1 MAFLNL
7 SSLIANHEANENN
20 LEEVSLS
27 KPSNTALV
35 AHIPLTDFLDSLVDA
50 VARDI
55 DGYYSRLSRV
65 LYEDLKKE
73 KDSLL
78 YKKVRQVV
86 ETNEYIR
93 EKGEKEITRN
103 SVAYVLNALEYINI
117 DNCIRIKFTDK
128 SDLANL
134 FSKTISYDK
143 TLSKDFFRNVIYPY
157 IIDYVNPKL
166 EFTERDKAMFDYEVK
181 TYSDSDGTK
190 SMYDLGVYDFPVP
203 VHVGSNKEIM
213 TYAMPKFE
221 EDGVITLDGIRMTT
235 DVLNRYKYS
244 LKTKSYE
251 RVNGELLNDLDDF
264 KSYFDSLS
272 LFQMDKVFSNT
283 IQSRI
288 GFKDELPEGMS
299 PYDVFDVAKE
309 EKLYDNHPFLRL
321 RVKDEAPEEYLR
333 SLLTKEDILAERSD
347 YSPFHGDSIFNK
359 DYDKQEEEM
368 RSFWIGD
375 TNKYSS
381 KNVDILR
388 ARDPNGYLHGNPSL
402 SSEYNL
408 DFWDNPITDDE
419 RLHYIALS
427 LKQASEGFLGEQI
440 KRACYTNENT
450 TRHLDHTPITSVI
463 RNVYYYDDMKSSFG
477 AYDECDGF
485 IYVSIHMYH
494 GIGKSEIPNRK
505 KFRQLFKREALS
517 MYLDFI

>member
-35 AHIPLTDFLDSLVDA
+35 AHIPLTDFLNSLVDA

-65 LYEDLKKE
+65 LYEDLKNE
-73 KDSLL
+73 KNSLL
-78 YKKVRQVV
+78 YQKVRQVV

-134 FSKTISYDK
+134 LSKTISYDK

-235 DVLNRYKYS
+235 DVLNRDKPS
-244 LKTKSYE
+244 LKIKTYE

-272 LFQMDKVFSNT
+272 LFQMDKVFSNS

-359 DYDKQEEEM
+359 DYDKQEEEV
-368 RSFWIGD
+368 RSFWLGD
-375 TNKYSS
+375 EDKYSS

-419 RLHYIALS
+419 RLHNIALS

-440 KRACYTNENT
+440 KRACYTNEKT
-450 TRHLDHTPITSVI
+450 KRHLDHTPITSVI

-485 IYVSIHMYH
+485 VYVSIHMYH

>member
-7 SSLIANHEANENN
+7 SSLISNHEANGNN
-20 LEEVSLS
+20 LEEVSIS
-27 KPSNTALV
+27 NPANTALV
-35 AHIPLTDFLDSLVDA
+35 AHIPLTDFLDRLVDA

-78 YKKVRQVV
+78 YQKVRQVV

-93 EKGEKEITRN
+93 EKGEKEITRC

-134 FSKTISYDK
+134 LSKTISYDK

-157 IIDYVNPKL
+157 IIDYVTPRL

-181 TYSDSDGTK
+181 TYKDSDGTK
-190 SMYDLGVYDFPVP
+190 SMYDLGVCDFPVP
-203 VHVGSNKEIM
+203 VHVGRDKEIM

-235 DVLNRYKYS
+235 DVLNRDKLRLS
-244 LKTKSYE
+244 LSQSD
-251 RVNGELLNDLDDF
+251 RINPELLNDLNDF
-264 KSYFDSLS
+264 NGYFDSLS
-272 LFQMDKVFSNT
+272 LCKLDETFSNE
-283 IQSRI
+283 IQHSL
-288 GFKDELPEGMS
+288 GFKDELPEGVP
-299 PYDVFDVAKE
+299 PYDVFDLAK
-309 EKLYDNHPFLRL
+309 KKGLSDNHPFRTL
-321 RVKDEAPEEYLR
+321 RVKDEVSEEYLR
-333 SLLTKEDILAERSD
+333 SLLNKEDVLAERSND
-347 YSPFHGDSIFNK
+347 TPFHGDSIFNK
-359 DYDKQEEEM
+359 VYDRQEEEM

-388 ARDPNGYLHGNPSL
+388 TRDPNGNLHGNPSL

-408 DFWDNPITDDE
+408 DVWDNPITDDE

-440 KRACYTNENT
+440 KRACYTNGNT
-450 TRHLDHTPITSVI
+450 TSHLDHTPITSVI

-477 AYDECDGF
+477 AYDGCDGF
-485 IYVSIHMYH
+485 VYVSIYMYK
-494 GIGKSEIPNRK
+494 GIGNSEVPNRR

>member
-1 MAFLNL
+1 MALLNL
-7 SSLIANHEANENN
+7 SSLISNHEANGNN
-20 LEEVSLS
+20 LEEVSIS
-27 KPSNTALV
+27 NPANTALV
-35 AHIPLTDFLDSLVDA
+35 AHIPLTDFLDRLVDA

-78 YKKVRQVV
+78 YQKVRQVV

-93 EKGEKEITRN
+93 EKGEKEITRC

-134 FSKTISYDK
+134 LSKTISYDK

-157 IIDYVNPKL
+157 IIDYVTPRL

-181 TYSDSDGTK
+181 TYKDSDGTK
-190 SMYDLGVYDFPVP
+190 SMYDLGVCDFPVP
-203 VHVGSNKEIM
+203 VHVGRDKEIM

-235 DVLNRYKYS
+235 DVLNRDKLRLS
-244 LKTKSYE
+244 LSQSD
-251 RVNGELLNDLDDF
+251 RINPELLNDLNDF
-264 KSYFDSLS
+264 NGYFDSLS
-272 LFQMDKVFSNT
+272 LCKLDETFSNE
-283 IQSRI
+283 IQHSL
-288 GFKDELPEGMS
+288 GFKDELPEGVP
-299 PYDVFDVAKE
+299 PYDVFDLAK
-309 EKLYDNHPFLRL
+309 KKGLSDNHPFRTL
-321 RVKDEAPEEYLR
+321 RVKDEVSEEYLR
-333 SLLTKEDILAERSD
+333 SLLNKEDVLAERSND
-347 YSPFHGDSIFNK
+347 TPFHGDSIFNK
-359 DYDKQEEEM
+359 VYDRQEEEM

-388 ARDPNGYLHGNPSL
+388 TRDPNGNLHGNPSL

-408 DFWDNPITDDE
+408 DVWDNPITDDE

-440 KRACYTNENT
+440 KRACYTNGNT
-450 TRHLDHTPITSVI
+450 TSHLDHTPITSVI

-477 AYDECDGF
+477 AYDGCDGF
-485 IYVSIHMYH
+485 VYVSIYMYK
-494 GIGKSEIPNRK
+494 GIGNSEVPNRR

>member
-7 SSLIANHEANENN
+7 SSLISNHKADENN
-20 LEEVSLS
+20 LDEVSLS
-27 KPSNTALV
+27 KPANTALV
-35 AHIPLTDFLDSLVDA
+35 AHIPLTDFLDRLVDA

-78 YKKVRQVV
+78 YQKVRQVV
-86 ETNEYIR
+86 VTNEYIR

-134 FSKTISYDK
+134 LSKTISYDK

-157 IIDYVNPKL
+157 IIDYVNPRL

-235 DVLNRYKYS
+235 DVLNRDKYS
-244 LKTKSYE
+244 LKMKSYE
-251 RVNGELLNDLDDF
+251 RVNEELLNDLDDF
-264 KSYFDSLS
+264 KNYFDSLS
-272 LFQMDKVFSNT
+272 LFQMDKVFSNS

-333 SLLTKEDILAERSD
+333 SLLTKDDILAERSD
-347 YSPFHGDSIFNK
+347 YSLFHVDSIFNK
-359 DYDKQEEEM
+359 DYDKQEEEV

-463 RNVYYYDDMKSSFG
+463 RNVYYYDDMKPSFG

-485 IYVSIHMYH
+485 VYVSIYMYK
-494 GIGKSEIPNRK
+494 GIGNSEVPNRR

>member
-7 SSLIANHEANENN
+7 SSLISNHEANGNN
-20 LEEVSLS
+20 LDEVSLS
-27 KPSNTALV
+27 KPANTALV
-35 AHIPLTDFLDSLVDA
+35 AHIPLTDFLDRLVDA

-78 YKKVRQVV
+78 YQKVRQVV

-134 FSKTISYDK
+134 LSKTISYDK

-157 IIDYVNPKL
+157 IIDYVNPRL

-181 TYSDSDGTK
+181 TYKDTDGTK
-190 SMYDLGVYDFPVP
+190 SMYDLGVCNFPVP

-235 DVLNRYKYS
+235 DVLNKDKLRLS
-244 LKTKSYE
+244 LSQSD
-251 RVNGELLNDLDDF
+251 RINPELLNDLNDF
-264 KSYFDSLS
+264 NGYFNSLS
-272 LFQMDKVFSNT
+272 LSQVDRKFCNE
-283 IQSRI
+283 IQHSI
-288 GFKDELPEGMS
+288 GFKDELPEGVS
-299 PYDVFDVAKE
+299 PYDVFDVAK
-309 EKLYDNHPFLRL
+309 KGGLPDNHSFLRL
-321 RVKDEAPEEYLR
+321 MVKDEVSEEYLR
-333 SLLTKEDILAERSD
+333 SLLTNEDVLAERSND
-347 YSPFHGDSIFNK
+347 LPFHGDSIFNK
-359 DYDKQEEEM
+359 VYDKQEEEM

-388 ARDPNGYLHGNPSL
+388 TRDPNGNLHGNPSL

-408 DFWDNPITDDE
+408 DVWDNPITDDE

-450 TRHLDHTPITSVI
+450 TSHLDHTPITSVI

-477 AYDECDGF
+477 AYDGCDGF
-485 IYVSIHMYH
+485 VYVSIYMYK
-494 GIGKSEIPNRK
+494 GIGNSEVPNRR

-517 MYLDFI
+517 IYLDFI

>member
-78 YKKVRQVV
+78 YQKVRQVV

-103 SVAYVLNALEYINI
+103 SVAYVLNALAYINI

-134 FSKTISYDK
+134 LSKTISYDK

-157 IIDYVNPKL
+157 IIDYVNPRL

-181 TYSDSDGTK
+181 TYKDSDGTK
-190 SMYDLGVYDFPVP
+190 SMYDLGVCNFPVP
-203 VHVGSNKEIM
+203 VHVGRNKEIM

-235 DVLNRYKYS
+235 DVLNRDKLALS
-244 LKTKSYE
+244 LSQSD
-251 RVNGELLNDLDDF
+251 RINPELLNDLNDF
-264 KSYFDSLS
+264 NGYFNSLS
-272 LFQMDKVFSNT
+272 LSQVDSGFCNE
-283 IQSRI
+283 IQHSI
-288 GFKDELPEGMS
+288 GFKDELPEGVF
-299 PYDVFDVAKE
+299 PYDVFDLANKNGMP
-309 EKLYDNHPFLRL
+309 DNHPFRTL
-321 RVKDEAPEEYLR
+321 RVKDVVSEEYLR
-333 SLLTKEDILAERSD
+333 SLLTKDDILAERSND
-347 YSPFHGDSIFNK
+347 LPFHGDSIFNK
-359 DYDKQEEEM
+359 VYDKQEEEV
-368 RSFWIGD
+368 RSFWLGD
-375 TNKYSS
+375 DDKYSS

-419 RLHYIALS
+419 RLHNIALS

-440 KRACYTNENT
+440 KRACSTNEKT
-450 TRHLDHTPITSVI
+450 KRHLDHTPITSVI

-485 IYVSIHMYH
+485 VYVSIHMYH

>member
-134 FSKTISYDK
+134 LSKTISYDK

-157 IIDYVNPKL
+157 IIDYVNPRL

-235 DVLNRYKYS
+235 DVLNRDKYS
-244 LKTKSYE
+244 LKMKSYE
-251 RVNGELLNDLDDF
+251 RVNEELLNDLDDF

-321 RVKDEAPEEYLR
+321 RVKDEAPEKYLR

>member
-7 SSLIANHEANENN
+7 SSFISNYKANENN

-27 KPSNTALV
+27 KPANTALV

-50 VARDI
+50 VAKDI

-78 YKKVRQVV
+78 YQMVRQVV
-86 ETNEYIR
+86 MTNEYIR

-117 DNCIRIKFTDK
+117 DNCIRIRFTDK

-134 FSKTISYDK
+134 LSKTISYDK
-143 TLSKDFFRNVIYPY
+143 TLSKDFFRSVIYPY
-157 IIDYVNPKL
+157 IIDYVNPRL

-181 TYSDSDGTK
+181 TYKDSDGTK

-235 DVLNRYKYS
+235 DVLNRDKIS
-244 LKTKSYE
+244 LRMKSHE
-251 RVNGELLNDLDDF
+251 RVNKELQNDLDDF
-264 KSYFDSLS
+264 KSYFDSLNLAQLDRDLKDSIRS
-272 LFQMDKVFSNT
+272 LVGYKS
-283 IQSRI
+283 
-288 GFKDELPEGMS
+288 ELHEDVS
-299 PYDVFDVAKE
+299 PYEAFDVAKDE
-309 EKLYDNHPFLRL
+309 DLSDNHPFRTLKVR
-321 RVKDEAPEEYLR
+321 DEVPEEYLR
-333 SLLTKEDILAERSD
+333 SLLTNDDILGERRD
-347 YSPFHGDSIFNK
+347 GLPFHSNSIFTKNYS
-359 DYDKQEEEM
+359 DQEEEV

-463 RNVYYYDDMKSSFG
+463 RNVYYYDDMKPSFG
-477 AYDECDGF
+477 AYDGCDGF
-485 IYVSIHMYH
+485 VYVSIHMYK
-494 GIGKSEIPNRK
+494 GIGNSDVPNRK